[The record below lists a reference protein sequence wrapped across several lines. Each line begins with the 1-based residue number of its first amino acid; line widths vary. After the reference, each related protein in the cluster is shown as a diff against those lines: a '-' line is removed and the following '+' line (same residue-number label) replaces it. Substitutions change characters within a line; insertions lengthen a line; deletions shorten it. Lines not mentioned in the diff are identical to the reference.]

1 MRKQPRRRQRTL
13 LQQCATRLRTTGD
26 EPEPWD
32 DNMVR
37 ATHKADDLLAARGRA
52 HAIDPQTQQNVLEA
66 SQNVCQTPAI
76 SIKQKGYCAV
86 HTFPGSYNHLR
97 LHPRDVSKV
106 HETVFT
112 WKTFTHDCKV
122 CYESLRA
129 TERSE
134 ETGPTSQ
141 KMGRPH
147 QLVSTKLSARRRQ
160 RSHKRH
166 GRSHNSTRR
175 LEMDSM
181 ESDFCA

>member
-1 MRKQPRRRQRTL
+1 
-13 LQQCATRLRTTGD
+13 
-26 EPEPWD
+26 
-32 DNMVR
+32 MVR

-52 HAIDPQTQQNVLEA
+52 HAIDPQTQQNAGSKPECFPNTSDFNQTERVLCCPYLSWLVQPSTLA
-66 SQNVCQTPAI
+66 PT
-76 SIKQKGYCAV
+76 G
-86 HTFPGSYNHLR
+86 
-97 LHPRDVSKV
+97 DVSKV

-112 WKTFTHDCKV
+112 WKSFTHDCKV

-166 GRSHNSTRR
+166 GRSHNGTRR